1 MSASLEFI
9 FLLVGYDAVVPGEST
24 WALLP
29 IRVLAHLLAVLL
41 GQVS

>member
-1 MSASLEFI
+1 MSASLAFT

-29 IRVLAHLLAVLL
+29 RVLAHLLAVLL